1 LFKSDITAGE
11 VVCCLASWG
20 EGGTPSNKERTYG
33 LWDNSYRFPGM
44 EIAIDEGGIDEE
56 LREEKLLLAIR
67 LDSILN
73 TGERRSEQN
82 SLSRGSDLFS
92 SKLLYPATHSL
103 PSIRFEVKNDVDIL
117 IEVKDGK
124 VFFGVDN
131 DRVLPQS
138 LFLL

>member
-1 LFKSDITAGE
+1 MRG
-11 VVCCLASWG
+11 VVCCLTSWG
-20 EGGTPSNKERTYG
+20 EGGTPSDQERTSG
-33 LWDNSYRFPGM
+33 LWDNSYRFPGIG
-44 EIAIDEGGIDEE
+44 IAIEEGGIEEE
-56 LREEKLLLAIR
+56 LGEEKLLLSIR

-73 TGERRSEQN
+73 TGEQRSEPN
-82 SLSRGSDLFS
+82 GLSRGSDLFS

>member
-1 LFKSDITAGE
+1 M

-20 EGGTPSNKERTYG
+20 EGGTPSDKERTSG
-33 LWDNSYRFPGM
+33 LWDNSHRFPGR
-44 EIAIDEGGIDEE
+44 EIAIEECGIDEE
-56 LREEKLLLAIR
+56 LREEKLLLAIQR
-67 LDSILN
+67 DNSILK
-73 TGERRSEQN
+73 TGEWSHEQN
-82 SLSRGSDLFS
+82 GLSRGSDLFS

>member
-1 LFKSDITAGE
+1 LLPGFLGRRRDTIRQRGNLRA
-11 VVCCLASWG
+11 
-20 EGGTPSNKERTYG
+20 
-33 LWDNSYRFPGM
+33 RFPGM
-44 EIAIDEGGIDEE
+44 KMPIDEGGIDED

-82 SLSRGSDLFS
+82 GLSRGSDLFS

-103 PSIRFEVKNDVDIL
+103 PSIRFEIKNDVGIL
-117 IEVKDGK
+117 IKVKDGK

-131 DRVLPQS
+131 DDILSQS
-138 LFLL
+138 LLLL

>member
-1 LFKSDITAGE
+1 
-11 VVCCLASWG
+11 VASWG
-20 EGGTPSNKERTYG
+20 EGGTASDKERTSG
-33 LWDNSYRFPGM
+33 LWDNSYRFSGK
-44 EIAIDEGGIDEE
+44 EIATDEGGIDEE

-82 SLSRGSDLFS
+82 ALSRGSDLFS

-103 PSIRFEVKNDVDIL
+103 PSIRFEIKNDVGIL
-117 IEVKDGK
+117 IKVKDGK

-131 DRVLPQS
+131 DGILS
-138 LFLL
+138 